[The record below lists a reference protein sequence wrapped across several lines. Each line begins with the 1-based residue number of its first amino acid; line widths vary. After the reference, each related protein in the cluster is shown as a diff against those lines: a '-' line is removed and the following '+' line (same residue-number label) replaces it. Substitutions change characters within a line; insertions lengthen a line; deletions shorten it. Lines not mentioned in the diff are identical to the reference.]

1 MDKCPCL
8 SGKDYDECC
17 EKILSCSAKALT
29 AEALMRARYSAYV
42 VGNIDFL
49 TKSCIED
56 EKSPGIDVEATKRW
70 SENSKWYG
78 LKILRTEK
86 GGEAD
91 SEGVVEFVAS
101 YSQKQLKE
109 DYHEIASF
117 KKVDGEWKY
126 DSGQKV
132 PTTIVREGKKTG
144 RNDLCICGS
153 GKKYKKCCGK

>member
-8 SGKDYDECC
+8 SGKSYGECC
-17 EKILSCSAKALT
+17 EGILTGSVKAPT

-49 TKSCIED
+49 VESCIEK
-56 EKSPGIDVEATKRW
+56 EGEAGIDKEATERW
-70 SENSKWYG
+70 SAQSAWYG

-91 SEGVVEFVAS
+91 SEGVVEFIAS

-109 DYHEIASF
+109 DFHEIASF
-117 KKVDGEWKY
+117 KKVGGEWKY
-126 DSGQKV
+126 ESGVKV
-132 PTTIVREGKKTG
+132 PTTIVREGKKQG
-144 RNDLCICGS
+144 RNDLCSCGS
-153 GKKYKKCCGK
+153 GKKYKKCCGR